1 MKLNTDVRQL
11 VAGKKTVYP
20 TKRSMNL
27 YFRVDRTTAP
37 ATAALYI
44 LFALAVL
51 LALSKMMIYDP
62 WTQVQQLEARA
73 LALEERSADQMVQLQ
88 DYSQILESYL
98 RAAPTEAEQ
107 AQVDCI
113 QLLDLIDGTIRPS
126 AEISQISMS
135 ENRVVLTFSGVTL
148 GEAADLVTQLEQSPL
163 VTAVSVDTA
172 ASTERNQSLVEINVY
187 FEAVQEEADS

>member
-73 LALEERSADQMVQLQ
+73 LALEERSADQMVQLR

-113 QLLDLIDGTIRPS
+113 QLLDLIDATIRPS
-126 AEISQISMS
+126 AEISQISIS

-148 GEAADLVTQLEQSPL
+148 GEGADLVAKLEQSPL
-163 VTAVSVDTA
+163 VAAVSVDTA